1 MVVTVV
7 WIARN
12 GLLLARLCGDKAM
25 LIDQEQ
31 KELAVKLDKVWLV
44 LDEFLI
50 IKQLLEMLDQQ
61 LNDTPF
67 TFDVREERIQ
77 LLLNIYR
84 EKFEIHFEDSRK
96 LLLEIEKIV
105 QKS

>member
-1 MVVTVV
+1 
-7 WIARN
+7 
-12 GLLLARLCGDKAM
+12 M
-25 LIDQEQ
+25 LTDEEQ
-31 KELAVKLDKVWLV
+31 KQLAAKLDKVWLI

-50 IKQLLEMLDQQ
+50 IKELLEMLDEQ

-84 EKFEIHFEDSRK
+84 DKFEIHFDDSRKALLEVDKILTRNPVEDSRNGIR
-96 LLLEIEKIV
+96 ENND
-105 QKS
+105 

>member
-1 MVVTVV
+1 MVAIAV
-7 WIARN
+7 WIVKN

-84 EKFEIHFEDSRK
+84 EKFEIHFEDS
-96 LLLEIEKIV
+96 
-105 QKS
+105 

>member
-1 MVVTVV
+1 
-7 WIARN
+7 
-12 GLLLARLCGDKAM
+12 M
-25 LIDQEQ
+25 LTDEEQ

-50 IKQLLEMLDQQ
+50 IKELLEMLDEQ

-84 EKFEIHFEDSRK
+84 DKFEIHFDGSRKALLEVDKILTRNPVEDSSK
-96 LLLEIEKIV
+96 
-105 QKS
+105 

>member
-1 MVVTVV
+1 MEK
-7 WIARN
+7 IRD
-12 GLLLARLCGDKAM
+12 LLAM
-25 LIDQEQ
+25 LTDQEQ
-31 KELAVKLDKVWLV
+31 KELATKLDKVWLV